1 MNETIPDTKAI
12 EDQLSKDIA
21 NAKIAES
28 MRPKI
33 VPVPT
38 DDRNKQAMNAVNR
51 KSEREA
57 LQIEAFIDEALHARI
72 VLMRGSYKPGPRDS
86 YVRKMVLD
94 AINSIGHTNG
104 QSLDS

>member
-1 MNETIPDTKAI
+1 MNEAPDTKAI

-21 NAKIAES
+21 NAKIAEH

-33 VPVPT
+33 VPVPA
-38 DDRNKQAMNAVNR
+38 DDRNKQAMATVNR

-57 LQIEAFIDEALHARI
+57 LQIEAFVDQALHARI
-72 VLMRGSYKPGPRDS
+72 VTMRGSYTPGPRDS
-86 YVRKMVLD
+86 YVRKIIIE

-104 QSLDS
+104 QSLDG